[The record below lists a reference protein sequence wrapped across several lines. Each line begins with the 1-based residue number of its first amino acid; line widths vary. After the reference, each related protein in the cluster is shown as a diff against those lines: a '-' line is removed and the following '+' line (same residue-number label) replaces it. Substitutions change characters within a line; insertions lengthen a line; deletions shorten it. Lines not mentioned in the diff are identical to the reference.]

1 MIIPDEKV
9 KEVEEKFRLVYEY
22 KQDAKSSNASANEVL
37 SMVADLL
44 DTERSKA
51 SMKHW
56 KKAVKKSFKEW
67 IDRKMGDNSGDD
79 ASVLTAQL
87 VMKEQDE

>member
-9 KEVEEKFRLVYEY
+9 KEVEEKFRLIYEY
-22 KQDAKSSNASANEVL
+22 KQDAKNSNASANEIVA
-37 SMVADLL
+37 MVADLL
-44 DTERSKA
+44 DTEKSKA
-51 SMKHW
+51 STKHW

-67 IDRKMGDNSGDD
+67 LDRNMGDNSGDD

-87 VMKEQDE
+87 VMKEQE